1 MKFRKNYSSAVR
13 VNIRSPLDF
22 CVNCESDLKTLYTTG
37 RKHVIS
43 LNGLIRVTYSVKTCV
58 NKSCELYNIPVK
70 GPPLSPKYCQY
81 GFDVVFRVGW
91 LRFHRKE
98 TLGTIYE
105 DLKQFGIKTT
115 RWEIRKLADI
125 YQKLIG
131 HEVRG
136 TELQKPGERNVIL
149 SVTSYKPIREEGRED
164 TFSVFY
170 DCLGKKL
177 IAVKRFENLFEE
189 LPSFLRGIIPRMKVR
204 AVVCENV
211 DPILR
216 TVRSVF
222 TEVPVLS
229 FDFLSKMREVKRKRM
244 VAGRTEKFLG
254 NPKVSAD
261 VQIHVENGAVGT
273 QTIER
278 YRKKIDKLLS
288 EIKIRDEKI
297 QEQKRKIE
305 KLEHRLR
312 FLEHQVHSL
321 LTCDSTFGKTFKIER
336 ENLTEFMWRI
346 TSILK
351 SDPKYKLVYFL
362 NREGKSDICKL
373 SHHLGVPLERLNSLL
388 GELEAMNIVEKAGK
402 TVLLKNL
409 K

>member
-1 MKFRKNYSSAVR
+1 M
-13 VNIRSPLDF
+13 
-22 CVNCESDLKTLYTTG
+22 
-37 RKHVIS
+37 
-43 LNGLIRVTYSVKTCV
+43 
-58 NKSCELYNIPVK
+58 
-70 GPPLSPKYCQY
+70 
-81 GFDVVFRVGW
+81 GW

-131 HEVRG
+131 HEVGG

-170 DCLGKKL
+170 DCLGKEL

-189 LPSFLRGIIPRMKVR
+189 LPSFLRRITPKIKVR
-204 AVVCENV
+204 AVVCEKV

-229 FDFLSKMREVKRKRM
+229 FDFLSKMREIKRKRM

-305 KLEHRLR
+305 KLERRLR
-312 FLEHQVHSL
+312 LFEHEVHSL

-336 ENLTEFMWRI
+336 ENLAEFMWRI
-346 TSILK
+346 
-351 SDPKYKLVYFL
+351 
-362 NREGKSDICKL
+362 
-373 SHHLGVPLERLNSLL
+373 
-388 GELEAMNIVEKAGK
+388 
-402 TVLLKNL
+402 
-409 K
+409 